1 VLEAYVA
8 HMEANH
14 YHSLLPR
21 FLGLYKVKLPRM
33 PAERLV
39 VMNNVFYA
47 PLESRLPPVR
57 KVRPPE
63 DLTTT
68 PTLSSSSSS
77 SLSSPS
83 EQGEG
88 LNKKKDQNKELSTPP
103 LVRRSSITRAM
114 LSARGRLFGDASMK
128 KKDPLSGV
136 ASSHKS
142 PIPPDVI
149 AFLPP
154 PSSPVSPS
162 TPSNKAESQSP
173 PPPPSTTTTPS
184 TNSQHLNLTNQRPL
198 TELSLRPIEMSQIY
212 DLKGSL
218 LKRFVSEEEQSRGER
233 VLKDLNFCGYHKGT
247 DCKVRCYVS
256 LFLLNFLI
264 LLLHLPQT
272 CKVYIH
278 TYVYIYKLLYYF
290 SFKYLIYVHIG
301 QCYRE
306 KGLEVQEVESGQRK
320 MGLSHLCFDE

>member
-68 PTLSSSSSS
+68 PTPTSSSSSS
-77 SLSSPS
+77 SSSSVSS

-88 LNKKKDQNKELSTPP
+88 LNNKKKDQNKELSTPP

-114 LSARGRLFGDASMK
+114 LSARGRLFGDASVK

-154 PSSPVSPS
+154 PSSPMSPAP
-162 TPSNKAESQSP
+162 PSNKAESSSP
-173 PPPPSTTTTPS
+173 SSPSPSSTTTTTTTPS
-184 TNSQHLNLTNQRPL
+184 SQSPHLNLTNQRPL
-198 TELSLRPIEMSQIY
+198 TEQSLRPIEMSQIY

-247 DCKVRCYVS
+247 DCKVCGSPVHISIVYIE
-256 LFLLNFLI
+256 LLI
-264 LLLHLPQT
+264 LLH
-272 CKVYIH
+272 
-278 TYVYIYKLLYYF
+278 
-290 SFKYLIYVHIG
+290 
-301 QCYRE
+301 
-306 KGLEVQEVESGQRK
+306 
-320 MGLSHLCFDE
+320 LSHLAKKACVIVYISYLFIISHCKICIQISYIYRAMLSREGA